1 MSTRANIV
9 IDQGTNFSTQITL
22 NDAYGVPVDL
32 TSYTVESQFRKTYTS
47 INAYSFSATANSSG
61 SIVLSINASSSAAVP
76 AGRYVYD
83 LLVKDNAGN
92 ATRVLEGQLTVNPS
106 VSR

>member
-9 IDQGTNFSTQITL
+9 IDQGTNFSTQINL
-22 NDAYGVPVDL
+22 NDSSGNPIDL
-32 TSYTVESQFRKTYTS
+32 TNYTIESQFRKTYNS

-61 SIVLSINASSSAAVP
+61 AIVLSINANTCAAVP

-83 LLVKDNAGN
+83 LLVTDMTGN
-92 ATRVLEGQLTVNPS
+92 ATRVLEGQITINPS